1 MLRMDILLRRLH
13 AFDVLVVVVV
23 WIVKKMMRRK
33 FGGSGGETEPRE

>member
-13 AFDVLVVVVV
+13 ALDVLVVVVV
-23 WIVKKMMRRK
+23 WRVKKMMMRK